1 MNRNELKL
9 IAENLI
15 ETFEI
20 AGKESVDIYKKG
32 LIIKIKADKSPV
44 SNGDLKVN
52 ELICNKIRNL
62 TPNIPIISEETVN
75 LKLKNN
81 AKIFWLIDPIDGTSD
96 YINNKDEFTL
106 NAALIINN
114 KPALGLINA
123 PAKNRMF
130 YSYGNKNSF
139 EVINNKE
146 INLSKNIKKNKEFVA
161 VHYSNSLKPEIQ
173 SLHEKFNIKKFY
185 KMKSSLKFCVLAA
198 GEFDFYFA
206 EPRANEWDIAAGHAI
221 LEHSGGKLTD
231 FDGNEILYGKPN
243 FKNPS
248 LILRSKNIL

>member
-1 MNRNELKL
+1 MNIDAKKIVLEL
-9 IAENLI
+9 ID
-15 ETFEI
+15 TFKI
-20 AGKESVDIYKKG
+20 AGDLSIKLRNDG
-32 LIIKIKADKSPV
+32 LIKEIKKDNTPV
-44 SNGDLKVN
+44 TNGDIEVNKVLT
-52 ELICNKIRNL
+52 EKISKV
-62 TPNIPIISEETVN
+62 TPNIAIVSEETSVNKNKVN
-75 LKLKNN
+75 LKN
-81 AKIFWLIDPIDGTSD
+81 FWLIDPIDGTSD